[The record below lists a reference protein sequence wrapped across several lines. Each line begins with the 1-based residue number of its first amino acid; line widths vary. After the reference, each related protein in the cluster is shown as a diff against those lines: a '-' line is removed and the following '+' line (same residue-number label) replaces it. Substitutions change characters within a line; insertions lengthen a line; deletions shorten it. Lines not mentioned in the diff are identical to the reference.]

1 MRKATSNSSFFLIS
15 VTIGVEHGT
24 KYTFCSLFQSELSF
38 DWMIDEMYHNILSV
52 YQILDHLT
60 LNDLVATENNW
71 PRTKPTNFETVPSI
85 LRIEKVI
92 WKTAR

>member
-1 MRKATSNSSFFLIS
+1 MTGNFLGIVEN
-15 VTIGVEHGT
+15 VTFAADVSKKEPKFGVLADLSKTELLVYQ
-24 KYTFCSLFQSELSF
+24 KRNFC
-38 DWMIDEMYHNILSV
+38 I